1 MPKLHNSVLLFSPK
15 KKKKISSIQTKI
27 LICGCHSM
35 SQCLF
40 SAVYSLK
47 LLGSLGKTE
56 TSLRSLNLSL
66 FYHKFLSYDKKRF
79 NVFIALKDLLTIIMV
94 TAQYHR
100 HLKGCLSRN

>member
-1 MPKLHNSVLLFSPK
+1 
-15 KKKKISSIQTKI
+15 
-27 LICGCHSM
+27 M

-79 NVFIALKDLLTIIMV
+79 NVFIALKDLPTIIMV

-100 HLKGCLSRN
+100 HLKGCLSRKLVYKKQNDIKRKLQNLQLI